1 MKKAATL
8 VDKALEVARQVKRV
22 PQKPVKTKGKKTV
35 PAVLDWGPGIPLDKL
50 AYLNDE
56 EMALIQAKRM
66 FKGKRDY
73 KGIPAFPDPGD
84 TAAGDTGQGT
94 SSSSGLGGNTGGT
107 STYGGGGGSDSGA
120 GGAGGMGNYGGST
133 GGGSDSG
140 NLGGGTSAAGG
151 AGSTTGGG
159 SDSGSPDSGATSSAS
174 SSTSSTGASDQT
186 KSSGP
191 SGGPTGQP
199 ARTETSYSGTTTS
212 PAASSSFNSFS
223 SPGSYNPVTSAPS
236 SMAAESAL
244 DRIASGSSVIGNTAP
259 GGYPTPKM
267 EDRVP
272 QTVSYTP
279 ATSTPASQTIGGDI
293 YAGANSPFA
302 DPNVSQYN
310 ADNPSLAG
318 AVNQYSQYRSPPSPT
333 TSAYTNTQNQMYAA
347 QDAANFGEDGVLPR
361 GTGYSGVMDP
371 TPTSYS
377 PTPSQYTPSD
387 MAGTT
392 RAYGALSGPNVGL
405 GYNPTTPGTYVSGA
419 TSPTQVA
426 SLSSANQTV
435 VNPAETVVGQTDT
448 SPYTTL
454 GPNQGLGYNPAA
466 PGLAAAST
474 YASAAPKQIGERLV
488 TVDGVT
494 REVSPEQMQ
503 GLTPDEQAQIAAYNQ
518 AITYNPNYP
527 SPVAE
532 APPSVATVPP
542 GGLTRGIPPAGT
554 AMTNPF
560 YSSPAEQAADIRRA
574 VALAQGPATQPTE
587 INITG
592 DNVPVGPATTAG
604 VVPAGTT
611 TGEVAPTT
619 PGEYDYD
626 PAQDPANY
634 MRPIYPGDESQPG
647 YLSPEQRVA
656 YLQSLGDTRSSEF
669 MTPVGREQ
677 DVAKVLKPDNT
688 DTTDNEDKKDKPDKK
703 RPRKKNIG
711 RLKKDYMYTDYKE
724 KFPRADS
731 DILAFNRYN
740 KRVFN
745 KGGKV
750 GDSVDAA
757 VRIAKSKLL

>member
-107 STYGGGGGSDSGA
+107 STYGGGGGRDSGA
-120 GGAGGMGNYGGST
+120 GGAGGMGSYGGSGGGMGGGT

-140 NLGGGTSAAGG
+140 SKTTGGTSSTGG
-151 AGSTTGGG
+151 VGSTTGGA
-159 SDSGSPDSGATSSAS
+159 SDSGSPDSGATSAAASSS
-174 SSTSSTGASDQT
+174 SSTSSAGAADQS

-191 SGGPTGQP
+191 SMGPTSQP
-199 ARTETSYSGTTTS
+199 ARTETSYSGTTTT
-212 PAASSSFNSFS
+212 PAAPSSGSSFS
-223 SPGSYNPVTSAPS
+223 SPGNYNPVTSAPS

-259 GGYPTPKM
+259 GGYPTPKIQ
-267 EDRVP
+267 DRVP

-293 YAGANSPFA
+293 YEGANSPFA
-302 DPNVSQYN
+302 DPGVSQYN

-318 AVNQYSQYRSPPSPT
+318 AVSQYSQYRSPPSPT

-347 QDAANFGEDGVLPR
+347 EDAANFGEEGALPR
-361 GTGYSGVMDP
+361 GGGYARVMDP

-387 MAGTT
+387 MAGTQA
-392 RAYGALSGPNVGL
+392 AYGALSGPNAGL
-405 GYNPTTPGTYVSGA
+405 GYNPTTPGTYASGA
-419 TSPTQVA
+419 VAPTQVA

-435 VNPAETVVGQTDT
+435 VNPAETVVGQTGT

-454 GPNQGLGYNPAA
+454 GPNQGLDYSPAA
-466 PGLAAAST
+466 PGDYVTSNPEVSRIIAGETPPRFGALPQG
-474 YASAAPKQIGERLV
+474 YAVTGRLLNSADLGYPSQSLGSYTSPSVVGATPPAEIN
-488 TVDGVT
+488 VDGRGVPVGTGVVT
-494 REVSPEQMQ
+494 DPRVNM
-503 GLTPDEQAQIAAYNQ
+503 
-518 AITYNPNYP
+518 
-527 SPVAE
+527 
-532 APPSVATVPP
+532 PP
-542 GGLTRGIPPAGT
+542 GGYGNVVT
-554 AMTNPF
+554 ASGNT
-560 YSSPAEQAADIRRA
+560 
-574 VALAQGPATQPTE
+574 PT
-587 INITG
+587 
-592 DNVPVGPATTAG
+592 G

-611 TGEVAPTT
+611 IGEVASTT

-626 PAQDPANY
+626 PTKDPADY

-647 YLSPEQRVA
+647 YLSPEQRTR

-669 MTPVGREQ
+669 MTPIGREQ
-677 DVAKVLKPDNT
+677 DVAKILN
-688 DTTDNEDKKDKPDKK
+688 KDKPDKTNDDVEEDTPERK
-703 RPRKKNIG
+703 RPRKKGLG
-711 RLKKDYMYTDYKE
+711 RLKKEYMYTEYKDKLPPPDKDISNFN
-724 KFPRADS
+724 KF
-731 DILAFNRYN
+731 N
-740 KRVFN
+740 KRFFN